1 MDCPEDKLCYDSH
14 LHSLCEYTDYCD
26 DVSISE
32 AIKVAIKALDPESVT
47 EFADRCK
54 ECGAEIG
61 RSLAALTKIQTIVNE
76 WEKDTWTDGLSYKCM
91 IQISNLLEE
100 GKTTIKDVIK
110 AADYGYLDK
119 DITFR
124 LENNLQ
130 KSSISY
136 YKDIKFKL
144 KQFLMDNYDIRPSL
158 SEKTVEEMFKK
169 GAEFISLEEQAER
182 DE

>member
-1 MDCPEDKLCYDSH
+1 MTKEEAKKRLKVWLICMNCPEDKLCYDSH
-14 LHSLCEYTDYCD
+14 LHSLCEYTDYCE

-32 AIKVAIKALDPESVT
+32 AIMVAIEALD
-47 EFADRCK
+47 
-54 ECGAEIG
+54 
-61 RSLAALTKIQTIVNE
+61 NE
-76 WEKDTWTDGLSYKCM
+76 GNAT
-91 IQISNLLEE
+91 
-100 GKTTIKDVIK
+100 IK

-136 YKDIKFKL
+136 YEDIKLKL

-158 SEKTVEEMFKK
+158 SEKTVEEMFKR
-169 GAEFISLEEQAER
+169 GTEFISLKEQAER